1 MSTGAALLILA
12 IVYLQFMLATFVL
25 VCMIKKYK
33 PNAFKGFFIQSDESI
48 KENGNICIG
57 VAIAWPLI
65 YICAIGY
72 AIWILFNKIDKCIKD
87 G

>member
-1 MSTGAALLILA
+1 MNAGLSLLIFA

-25 VCMIKKYK
+25 ACVIKKYK
-33 PNAFKGFFIQSDESI
+33 PNAFKGFFIQSEESI
-48 KENGNICIG
+48 KEDGNGCIG
-57 VAIAWPLI
+57 VALAWPMA